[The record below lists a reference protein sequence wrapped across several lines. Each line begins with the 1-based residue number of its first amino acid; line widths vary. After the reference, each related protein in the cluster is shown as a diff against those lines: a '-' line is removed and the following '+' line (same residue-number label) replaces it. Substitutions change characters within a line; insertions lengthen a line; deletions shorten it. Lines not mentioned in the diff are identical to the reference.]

1 VPRSSLAVPCK
12 VESGQ
17 GGVQHQL
24 QITFFLMSQIYVSA
38 VAAILAQV
46 LPHLGVTIGNE
57 ELTGFITTGVTIC
70 AALWVMIRRVMQG
83 DIGVLGGR
91 KS

>member
-1 VPRSSLAVPCK
+1 
-12 VESGQ
+12 
-17 GGVQHQL
+17 
-24 QITFFLMSQIYVSA
+24 
-38 VAAILAQV
+38 V
-46 LPHLGVTIGNE
+46 LPHLGVTIHSE
-57 ELTGFITTGVTIC
+57 ELTGFITTGVTIG